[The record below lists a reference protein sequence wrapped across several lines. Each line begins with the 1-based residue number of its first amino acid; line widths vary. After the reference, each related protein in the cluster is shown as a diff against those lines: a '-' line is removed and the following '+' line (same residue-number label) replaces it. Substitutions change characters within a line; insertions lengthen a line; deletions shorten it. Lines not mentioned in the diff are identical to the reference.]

1 MAIQCRVTLRL
12 SLIEREEVEN
22 EETTKKLLTYVA
34 SYKCRS
40 GCNARGAK
48 GVGHRRWAGS
58 TGNGRSP
65 TINGRRQPSCGGTS
79 RISREPYDWFCEGCA
94 L

>member
-34 SYKCRS
+34 SYKRRS
-40 GCNARGAK
+40 GVTPMERGDPAVCN
-48 GVGHRRWAGS
+48 VS
-58 TGNGRSP
+58 FN
-65 TINGRRQPSCGGTS
+65 
-79 RISREPYDWFCEGCA
+79 REGKDE
-94 L
+94 